1 MLEETLQQAA
11 DFQREHKLGMLGKA
25 KLGNEFKWR
34 LKELG
39 YSEKFIEV
47 ATEGLMVYVTRGAS
61 PAASAPAEKKAYIR
75 NSPWRDAA
83 RAPEPTRAR
92 SPGSSL
98 VDLVDLFGIRTPRRT
113 SDRPSPT

>member
-1 MLEETLQQAA
+1 MPFGLFANKNVAEFAAKLTEKLAKRYPPGIDINPEKKVSQARLTRVLEETLQQAA

-61 PAASAPAEKKAYIR
+61 SAASAPTEKA
-75 NSPWRDAA
+75 
-83 RAPEPTRAR
+83 
-92 SPGSSL
+92 
-98 VDLVDLFGIRTPRRT
+98 
-113 SDRPSPT
+113 